1 MQNRPLLVAI
11 SFIFFLCGCSRAP
24 SVSVLGSF
32 FPAWM
37 ICCLVGIVL
46 AVVSYAVFQRVQ
58 LHAAIP
64 VPVITYP
71 CLAVLYTFCIWLIFY
86 S

>member
-1 MQNRPLLVAI
+1 MKNRPLLIALC
-11 SFIFFLCGCSRAP
+11 SALFLSGCSRAP

-37 ICCLVGIVL
+37 ICCLVGIAL
-46 AVVSYAVFQRVQ
+46 AIITYVIFLRVQ
-58 LHAAIP
+58 LHAAVP
-64 VPVITYP
+64 VAVITYP
-71 CLAVLYTFCIWLIFY
+71 CLAILYTFCIWLIFY

>member
-1 MQNRPLLVAI
+1 MQNR
-11 SFIFFLCGCSRAP
+11 FFLLALSSMLLLGSCSRAP

-37 ICCLVGIVL
+37 VCCLVGIAL
-46 AVVSYAVFQRVQ
+46 AVVTYLAFQRWQ
-58 LHAAIP
+58 LHSAIP
-64 VPVITYP
+64 VSVITYP

>member
-1 MQNRPLLVAI
+1 MQNRLLFVAL
-11 SFIFFLCGCSRAP
+11 SCTIFLGGCSRAP

-37 ICCLVGIVL
+37 ICCLVGIAL
-46 AVVSYAVFQRVQ
+46 AIVTYVIFLRAQ
-58 LHAAIP
+58 LHPAIS

-71 CLAVLYTFCIWLIFY
+71 CLAVLYTFCTWLIFY

>member
-1 MQNRPLLVAI
+1 MQNRPIVVAVCSLLI
-11 SFIFFLCGCSRAP
+11 LEGCSRAP

-37 ICCLVGIVL
+37 ICCLVGIAL
-46 AVVSYAVFQRVQ
+46 AIVTYVFFLRVQ
-58 LHAAIP
+58 LHPAVPIP
-64 VPVITYP
+64 VVTYP
-71 CLAVLYTFCIWLIFY
+71 CMAVLYTFCTWLIFY